1 MGVGRTTLG
10 AVNEVQPS
18 GRRLSPAAISAGPIV
33 IGVAVMVVWG
43 GTPVLTRIGLRGF
56 APLELA
62 LLRTVIG
69 GLITGA
75 ILATTREAAPA
86 TARSRRLLLVSGLT
100 GFVMFPVLFTYGQ
113 HRTSAMH
120 GGMIL
125 AALPIVTGGY
135 AMLLER
141 RRPRP
146 NWILGCLIALAGEV
160 LLVGAR
166 AGGSE
171 AVTSRT
177 GDLMIAVSVLVVA
190 MGYVAGARLG
200 QLGYRS
206 IATTF
211 WGIAI
216 GAGILVPALAYDLV
230 TSGLPDAGAGPW
242 AAVLFIATIT
252 TIVGYIGWYWA
263 LAHGGIAR
271 TATIQFLQ
279 PFSGLVLAAVLL
291 GEHFTA
297 PLVGASI
304 AILAGV
310 AVAQR
315 R

>member
-1 MGVGRTTLG
+1 MDE
-10 AVNEVQPS
+10 AQPS
-18 GRRLSPAAISAGPIV
+18 GRRFSPATITAGPIV
-33 IGVAVMVVWG
+33 IGVAVMIVWG

-56 APLELA
+56 APFELA
-62 LLRTVIG
+62 LFRTVIG

-75 ILATTREAAPA
+75 ILAATREAAPV
-86 TARSRRLLLVSGLT
+86 TGRGRRLLLVSGVS
-100 GFVMFPVLFTYGQ
+100 GFVVFPVLFTYGQ

-141 RRPRP
+141 RKPRP
-146 NWILGCLIALAGEV
+146 GWVAGCLIALAGEV
-160 LLVGAR
+160 LLVAAR
-166 AGGSE
+166 AGGT
-171 AVTSRT
+171 AAATSRT
-177 GDLMIAVSVLVVA
+177 GDLMIAMSVVVVA

-211 WGIAI
+211 WGIAL
-216 GAGILVPALAYDLV
+216 GAAILVPALVYELV
-230 TSGLPDAGAGPW
+230 TSGLPNAGAGPW

-297 PLVGASI
+297 PLVGASV